1 VSVLSSQLELSRR
14 LTFATKTVVDSTRPS
29 ASTIK
34 VGARS
39 DIGQDMER
47 IRLRLW
53 LFIQVISFQVPSS
66 MVAVTGQQ
74 PSGPTGRTRTVT
86 RTRRFTARIKLAGCS
101 DGDACGMA
109 RGRQLGMMRTNSEM
123 IVIGERTKKGC
134 LSLRAESLRG

>member
-1 VSVLSSQLELSRR
+1 VPVSVLSSQLELSRR

-29 ASTIK
+29 ASTII

-86 RTRRFTARIKLAGCS
+86 RRFTARIKLAGCS

-109 RGRQLGMMRTNSEM
+109 RGWQLGMMRTNSEM